1 MTAQS
6 EREETQ
12 AAIDLLVGRLERVRR
27 DIKRE
32 GGAGDAR
39 TVGLFQGDVTD
50 VLAELERHLDE
61 TAAALAS
68 ANAGYAVSHAYLSV
82 GRLISAPAGEPGV
95 VVPLDQF
102 RRSNHAKRK
111 GCR

>member
-6 EREETQ
+6 ERDETQ
-12 AAIDLLVGRLERVRR
+12 AAIDLLVGRLEKIRQ
-27 DIKRE
+27 DIKRD

-39 TVGLFQGDVTD
+39 NAGLFKGDVTE

-68 ANAGYAVSHAYLSV
+68 ANTGYAVSHAYLSV
-82 GRLISAPAGEPGV
+82 GKLISAPAGETGV

-102 RRSNHAKRK
+102 RRSNHARRK
-111 GCR
+111 SCR